1 MGSDVLRVYVRVS
14 RRVNGSM
21 GDNEYTW
28 RGRCDRL
35 FFFVFNPQK
44 MYVMI
49 QLYIYVSKIIGVLLQ
64 NFIILYSSNVRCVN
78 VGMGG
83 WVRDVCMHA

>member
-1 MGSDVLRVYVRVS
+1 
-14 RRVNGSM
+14 
-21 GDNEYTW
+21 
-28 RGRCDRL
+28 
-35 FFFVFNPQK
+35 
-44 MYVMI
+44 MI